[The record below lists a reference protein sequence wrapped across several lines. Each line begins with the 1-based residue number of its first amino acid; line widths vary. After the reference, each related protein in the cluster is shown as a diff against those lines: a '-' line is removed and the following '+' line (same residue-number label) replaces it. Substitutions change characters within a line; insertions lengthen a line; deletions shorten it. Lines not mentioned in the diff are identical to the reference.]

1 MKIKTLLHLLAC
13 AGLAASG
20 LAAHAAEWSD
30 NSIGIRAGSTF
41 AEPGIPG
48 SSIGKTIFSFTHAS
62 GDKLGKNLVI
72 GEVLQSSDKDPAVG
86 GSGGAQEFYGLYR
99 RTFSLTK
106 LTGSAVAFGPVKDVN
121 LVGRIDR
128 QTKNISFAP
137 RARKFMLGTSVD
149 FDVPKGF
156 VESGIYAYSESNHNG
171 VVGRDVNFKTTYF
184 LDTSWMIPFNVGTP
198 ARWRGT
204 FAYTGAKGKDG
215 FNADTKAET
224 RLATAVLFDVGGSG
238 LSLGLGYEIWR
249 NKYGNNQDVTPGAKH
264 NTALL
269 LAEYKF

>member
-1 MKIKTLLHLLAC
+1 MKIKTLPHLLAC

-72 GEVLQSSDKDPAVG
+72 GEVLQSNGKDPAVG

-137 RARKFMLGTSVD
+137 RARKFMLGTSVE

-171 VVGRDVNFKTTYF
+171 VVGRDVDFKTTYF

-204 FAYTGAKGKDG
+204 LAHTGAKGKDG

-224 RLATAVLFDVGGSG
+224 RLSTAVLFDVGGSG

-249 NKYGNNQDVTPGAKH
+249 NKYGNNQDVALGAKH